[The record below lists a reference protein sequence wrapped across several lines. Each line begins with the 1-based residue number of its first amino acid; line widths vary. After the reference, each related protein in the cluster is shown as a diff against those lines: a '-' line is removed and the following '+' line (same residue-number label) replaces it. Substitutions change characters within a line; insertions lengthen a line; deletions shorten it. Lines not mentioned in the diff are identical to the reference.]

1 MGYYDIDDILAD
13 GTEVPCKF
21 NYDIPGLGYLENN
34 PGKPVRK
41 NTKLQLPLWLARVLA
56 IVGAEGSSGSG
67 DGSGNGTVD
76 ADGDGSDAG
85 ESFVEL
91 LTPDMFSARVMNAIK
106 ADGRSLDLHA
116 LSPHFLEVA
125 LKWVALFSDHQL
137 GETVYEL
144 ILERAL
150 LVNNH
155 ASSVSLGSSELGGTQ
170 SSRQRL
176 SESLRLLQQGSGNLG
191 AAGALGR
198 GAGGA
203 GGGNSAGGMGPGGDS
218 VRGGRPDSSAG
229 GGTAS
234 SAISASQ
241 ATNLAA
247 SSRFLLTLD
256 ESERALYKRA
266 HDSYRDTKRW
276 MMK

>member
-1 MGYYDIDDILAD
+1 M
-13 GTEVPCKF
+13 PCKF
-21 NYDIPGLGYLENN
+21 NFEIPGLGYLENN

-56 IVGAEGSSGSG
+56 IVGAEGGAG
-67 DGSGNGTVD
+67 DGSGDVSGQG
-76 ADGDGSDAG
+76 GDNVGEAGGSSGDG

-91 LTPDMFSARVMNAIK
+91 LTPEMFSVRVMNAIK
-106 ADGRSLDLHA
+106 TDGRSLDLHA

-137 GETVYEL
+137 GETIYEL
-144 ILERAL
+144 MLERAL

-155 ASSVSLGSSELGGTQ
+155 ASSVSLGSGDLGGAQ
-170 SSRQRL
+170 GRRGL
-176 SESLRLLQQGSGNLG
+176 NESLRLLQQGHNSLGGNGNLG
-191 AAGALGR
+191 GDGSRGQGR
-198 GAGGA
+198 GGDSGSTEA
-203 GGGNSAGGMGPGGDS
+203 GGGAASS
-218 VRGGRPDSSAG
+218 SSAL
-229 GGTAS
+229 
-234 SAISASQ
+234 SASQ

-247 SSRFLLTLD
+247 SNKFLLTLD

-276 MMK
+276 MIK